1 MQAPASPRSSSCILV
16 AENHDEIRRLILV
29 VLQRDGYRTCEA
41 ADGKEAL
48 AVMLRGEADLVVL
61 DLMMPGVSGW
71 DVLTARAADPAL
83 RRVPVI
89 VVSAVPEFDD
99 AEAVRGGASAILRKP
114 FDPVILQQMVA
125 SCLSQSSVP
134 DATSP
139 P

>member
-1 MQAPASPRSSSCILV
+1 
-16 AENHDEIRRLILV
+16 
-29 VLQRDGYRTCEA
+29 
-41 ADGKEAL
+41 
-48 AVMLRGEADLVVL
+48 MLRGEADLVVL